1 MIIRVCSI
9 INVNSCFNQSYVLLS
24 ILIYKYIPVTITNLT
39 IYLYAGIKTVLNV
52 FYYDE
57 I

>member
-24 ILIYKYIPVTITNLT
+24 ILIYIPVTITNLT